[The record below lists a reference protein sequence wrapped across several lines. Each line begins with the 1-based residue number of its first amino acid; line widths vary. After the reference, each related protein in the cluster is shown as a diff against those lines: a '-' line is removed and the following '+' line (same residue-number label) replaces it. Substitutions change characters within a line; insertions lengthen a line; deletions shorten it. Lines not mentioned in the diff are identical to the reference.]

1 MTAPPKEGCLRR
13 WEADFPAQQGA
24 LGPPKPPGPSPT
36 CPTLR
41 SLRTAQADGLND
53 NDDVEAGRDGR
64 EPRCAALMRAGNV
77 GQQSARSPSAANQL
91 LPNARI
97 TIELSAG
104 ATKRPDP
111 CTRMIGMIRLHRLH
125 FMPGRALERFV
136 RPQHVLH
143 EECSSKWRPKPCSR
157 NLPILTASAF
167 VWTVKSA
174 SERLT
179 GSAPGAGGRTRSTL
193 KFALKPEM
201 LSGSTMLTGLL
212 RSTNPPTRGIDATS
226 T

>member
-125 FMPGRALERFV
+125 FMPAV
-136 RPQHVLH
+136 RWSDLLDRSM
-143 EECSSKWRPKPCSR
+143 C
-157 NLPILTASAF
+157 F
-167 VWTVKSA
+167 MKSA
-174 SERLT
+174 HQ
-179 GSAPGAGGRTRSTL
+179 
-193 KFALKPEM
+193 
-201 LSGSTMLTGLL
+201 SGDQSPAQETC
-212 RSTNPPTRGIDATS
+212 RF
-226 T
+226 